1 MGRLAIRTDNFRL
14 SYKLIE
20 KLRAKS
26 LDFEIIDVKDSVP
39 HDDIV
44 WFSAPSE
51 IINFPSIGTPIPVE
65 LDTIDSAIL
74 SAIYQL
80 KGSLASVSLIIGVD
94 PGPYPGIAWLVD
106 GAFCGIIQL
115 TTIREL
121 MPNLVKLR
129 QIGNFDKIIIRVGD
143 GAPLIRD
150 RIINDCIANNWVVE
164 QVDEKKTSSGLIR
177 NNHST
182 SALRIAAQP
191 GVKIWQQRDIKPTQ
205 GEIKYIQTESRK
217 QSKGEITISR
227 TAAILVAKGEISMDE
242 ALANPQAHSSEE

>member
-65 LDTIDSAIL
+65 LDSIDSAIL

>member
-191 GVKIWQQRDIKPTQ
+191 GVKIWQQRDLKPTQ

>member
-1 MGRLAIRTDNFRL
+1 MTRLAIRTDNFRL

-26 LDFEIIDVKDSVP
+26 LNFEILDINLPVPDDS
-39 HDDIV
+39 IV

-51 IINFPSIGTPIPVE
+51 IIDFPSIGTPIPVE
-65 LDTIDSAIL
+65 IETIDQALL
-74 SAIYQL
+74 SALHQI
-80 KGSLASVSLIIGVD
+80 KGNNASISLIIGID

-115 TTIREL
+115 TSINDL

-129 QIGNFDKIIIRVGD
+129 KISDFEKILLRVGD

-150 RIINDCIANNWVVE
+150 RIINDCLSRNWIIE

-191 GVKIWQQRDIKPTQ
+191 GVRIWQQRDIKPTQ

-217 QSKGEITISR
+217 HSKGEFTISR
-227 TAAILVAKGEISMDE
+227 AAAILVAQGEISMDE
-242 ALANPQAHSSEE
+242 ALANRSDYSSDE

>member
-1 MGRLAIRTDNFRL
+1 
-14 SYKLIE
+14 
-20 KLRAKS
+20 

>member
-242 ALANPQAHSSEE
+242 ALANPQAHSSVE